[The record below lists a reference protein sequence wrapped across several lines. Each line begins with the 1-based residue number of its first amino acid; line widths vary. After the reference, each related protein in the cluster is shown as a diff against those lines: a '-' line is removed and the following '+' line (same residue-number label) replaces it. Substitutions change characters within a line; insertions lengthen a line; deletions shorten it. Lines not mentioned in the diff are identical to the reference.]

1 MFSGSIDFMLFHEQ
15 GRLAMHKS
23 LLYIL
28 CNKMSNDDGIND
40 TCNASRHHALLTLVS
55 VKNAVIY
62 GSFLC
67 FVEIRIFN

>member
-40 TCNASRHHALLTLVS
+40 TCNASRHHVLLTLVS
-55 VKNAVIY
+55 VKNAVTWIL
-62 GSFLC
+62 F
-67 FVEIRIFN
+67 IFCRNQNL